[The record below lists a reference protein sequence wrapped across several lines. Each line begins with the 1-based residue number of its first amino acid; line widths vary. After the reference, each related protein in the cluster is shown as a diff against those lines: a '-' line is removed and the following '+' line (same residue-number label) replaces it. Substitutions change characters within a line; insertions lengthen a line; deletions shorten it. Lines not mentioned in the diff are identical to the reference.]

1 MSQKALRAIAVGIQ
15 ANAPILTIGGP
26 GIGKTSGI
34 VSLAKQLD
42 MPYEI
47 VIASLRE
54 PADFAG
60 LPVVDNGGVYLAPP
74 SWAKRLHAAGRGLL
88 FLDEISTAAPA
99 VQAALLRVILDRVV
113 GDLPLPKEVCIVAA
127 MNPAD
132 QAAGGWDLSPP
143 LSNRFCHIP
152 WGLNTGEWVDGM
164 MQGFPEIS
172 FPKLPGDW
180 QTKERESRLLV
191 ASFVQHKQTIL
202 YNCPEN
208 DSDAGKP
215 WPSPRSWTMAAK
227 LSAACKASNAGQEV
241 ELPLL
246 SGCVGDGAALE
257 YVNWRDTLDLPDPE
271 MLLANPDKFVVPNRG
286 DKAYTILAS
295 VASAAVNNM
304 TKPRFLAAWVIFKRA
319 ADAGKKDL
327 AAAAV
332 RTLAHAATQHGYMS
346 DAKVRT
352 QILSDLQPFIAIL
365 KQAGL
370 F

>member
-1 MSQKALRAIAVGIQ
+1 MSQKALKAIAVAVQ
-15 ANAPILTIGGP
+15 ANAPILTVGGP

-34 VSLAKQLD
+34 ISLARQLS

-60 LPVVDNGGVYLAPP
+60 LPVVTDGGVTLAAP
-74 SWAKRLHAAGRGLL
+74 SWAKRLADAGEGLL

-99 VQAALLRVILDRVV
+99 VQAALLRVVLDRVV
-113 GDLPLPKEVCIVAA
+113 GDLPLPDGIRIVAA

-132 QAAGGWDLSPP
+132 QAAGGWELSPP

-152 WGLNTGEWVDGM
+152 WGLNVGEWVDGM
-164 MQGFPEIS
+164 MQGFPDVS
-172 FPKLPGDW
+172 FPKLPIGWEDR
-180 QTKERESRLLV
+180 ERESRLLV

-202 YNCPEN
+202 YNCPKN

-227 LSAACKASNAGQEV
+227 LAAACKAAGTTQEV
-241 ELPLL
+241 ELPLIA
-246 SGCVGDGAALE
+246 GCVGDGPALE
-257 YVNWRDTLDLPDPE
+257 FVNWRDALDLPDPE
-271 MLLANPDKFVVPNRG
+271 KLLADPKLFVVPERG

-304 TKPRFLAAWVIFKRA
+304 TKPRFLAAWEIFKMA

-332 RTLAHAATQHGYMS
+332 RSLAAAATKQGYMG
-346 DAKVRT
+346 DAKVKA
-352 QILSDLQPFIAIL
+352 QIVANIAPFVQIL